1 MHGENVCVYNR
12 GYLLAASVMA
22 TDFCRFVCVALI
34 PREYVPRARARARL
48 SVCVLFLWI
57 PIKCSSALAQS
68 CCVWIIFLVV
78 SEE

>member
-12 GYLLAASVMA
+12 GYLRAASVMA

-34 PREYVPRARARARL
+34 PREYVPCARV

>member
-1 MHGENVCVYNR
+1 MALILGEYVLCVCACVCV
-12 GYLLAASVMA
+12 
-22 TDFCRFVCVALI
+22 
-34 PREYVPRARARARL
+34 

-78 SEE
+78 SEECVCICMWVAEMFVRGSPVCG